1 MQVILTLIFY
11 LLMGLIHNLG
21 HPVTPTLVY
30 NLGIGENYFGIFFAM
45 MSLGLAIGS
54 PIFGILGDSFKKKYL
69 ILIGLLLYSIG
80 QTGFAFVENA
90 SWMIFFRLL
99 SGFGVSAAITLLL
112 THLICNSSKTTKAR
126 NIAYSAALVG
136 VGGSIS
142 YKIGGALGGYIINEV
157 FYIQAGLNI
166 LFGLLIFF
174 TLKEKTVERLDVKKP
189 TIIDGFKNIRKLNST
204 LLVFLLSLTLISTGA
219 IIISK
224 FLEVYIIAQGYSS
237 KDLGDFVF
245 YTGMVALFTNL
256 VIVPL
261 VIKLKK
267 NMAVMIVIQ
276 FLSAVVIFSVF
287 RSNDIIK
294 SLYSLFMI
302 YMVFKAM
309 FTPLEQGYISN
320 QADETNYSTIMG
332 IRQLFFSI
340 GMVIGPLIAG
350 YIYDYD
356 KLLVFDFSVLMFL
369 LGAVLLFIVSLATR
383 GKIRLRK
390 LN

>member
-11 LLMGLIHNLG
+11 FLMGLIHNLG

-69 ILIGLLLYSIG
+69 IIIGLLLYSIG
-80 QTGFAFVENA
+80 QFGFAYFENETA
-90 SWMIFFRLL
+90 MIFFRLL

-112 THLICNSSKTTKAR
+112 THLICNSSKATKAR
-126 NIAYSAALVG
+126 NIAYSAALASIG
-136 VGGSIS
+136 ASIS
-142 YKIGGALGGYIINEV
+142 YKIGGSLGDYIINEV
-157 FYIQAGLNI
+157 FYLQAGLNI
-166 LFGLLIFF
+166 LFALLIFF
-174 TLKEKTVERLDVKKP
+174 TLKEKAVEKLEVKKP
-189 TIIDGFKNIRKLNST
+189 TIIDGFKNIRKLNPT
-204 LLVFLLSLTLISTGA
+204 LLIFLISLTLISTGA

-224 FLEVYIIAQGYSS
+224 FLEVYIIAQGYTS

-245 YTGMVALFTNL
+245 FTGLVALFTNV

-276 FLSAVVIFSVF
+276 LLSAIVIFSVF

-302 YMVFKAM
+302 YMVFKAL
-309 FTPLEQGYISN
+309 FTPLEQDYISN
-320 QADETNYSTIMG
+320 QANENNYSTIMG

-350 YIYDYD
+350 YIYDFD
-356 KLLVFDFSVLMFL
+356 KLLVFDFSVLMFI
-369 LGAVLLFIVSLATR
+369 LGAILLSIVSLVSH
-383 GKIRLRK
+383 GKIK
-390 LN
+390 IKNGN